1 MPPKQKTTLEKL
13 KQERSQ
19 LRRTFTKIFN
29 EASPLLT
36 KSPLT
41 DDEIVHLKSS
51 SELLNDTFEESRA
64 LERELKSIILD
75 EIDDE
80 AQQDAFFDE
89 SDSIIIQN
97 KGKLNKISLFI
108 AKLEQPVTLS
118 PQPQP
123 SSSDR
128 TFSRSKLPDLN
139 LPTFDGNITEWF
151 GFWERFQSQVG
162 KSPDLPN
169 SAKFT
174 YLLGQLRG
182 EALATVKGLI
192 PSDKNYS
199 ILATTLQENFG
210 LPRRIIRAHVLSLL
224 KLPRPTLVVSS
235 LRHFY
240 NSMMGDLRS
249 LESLNI
255 DIAACAPFIVPILED
270 KLPGQV
276 LSHIGDCGKQSTFSL
291 NGFIEKLK
299 GYVTRE
305 EQAASA
311 NWLTSPQ
318 ASSEPY
324 EPPSTFST
332 LSASVNVRCQL

>member
-51 SELLNDTFEESRA
+51 SELLNNTFEESRG

-162 KSPDLPN
+162 KSPGLPN

-174 YLLGQLRG
+174 YLLCQLRG

-199 ILATTLQENFG
+199 ILATMLQENFG

-240 NSMMGDLRS
+240 NSMMGDL
-249 LESLNI
+249 
-255 DIAACAPFIVPILED
+255 
-270 KLPGQV
+270 
-276 LSHIGDCGKQSTFSL
+276 
-291 NGFIEKLK
+291 
-299 GYVTRE
+299 
-305 EQAASA
+305 
-311 NWLTSPQ
+311 
-318 ASSEPY
+318 
-324 EPPSTFST
+324 
-332 LSASVNVRCQL
+332 

>member
-1 MPPKQKTTLEKL
+1 MPPKQKTALEKL

-29 EASPLLT
+29 FYEQASPLLT

-75 EIDDE
+75 DIDDE

-128 TFSRSKLPDLN
+128 TFSR
-139 LPTFDGNITEWF
+139 
-151 GFWERFQSQVG
+151 
-162 KSPDLPN
+162 
-169 SAKFT
+169 
-174 YLLGQLRG
+174 
-182 EALATVKGLI
+182 
-192 PSDKNYS
+192 
-199 ILATTLQENFG
+199 
-210 LPRRIIRAHVLSLL
+210 
-224 KLPRPTLVVSS
+224 
-235 LRHFY
+235 
-240 NSMMGDLRS
+240 
-249 LESLNI
+249 
-255 DIAACAPFIVPILED
+255 
-270 KLPGQV
+270 
-276 LSHIGDCGKQSTFSL
+276 
-291 NGFIEKLK
+291 
-299 GYVTRE
+299 
-305 EQAASA
+305 
-311 NWLTSPQ
+311 
-318 ASSEPY
+318 
-324 EPPSTFST
+324 
-332 LSASVNVRCQL
+332 